1 MINKRGKALEQLWLA
16 GDPEHSPEDPS
27 GASLY
32 APAAGM
38 ENCGP
43 FDRGHQ
49 PLPSEISCPVI

>member
-16 GDPEHSPEDPS
+16 GDPEHSPKDSS
-27 GASLY
+27 GASSS
-32 APAAGM
+32 AAAGM